1 MKRLTFFVL
10 VSTLLA
16 ACYKN
21 SPTDAGQ
28 RLLRLVVLVDSAAA
42 DGATVIPVTAIIP
55 ANARDSS
62 RTVTFTTSLG
72 TFTDGG
78 QATVSIVAI
87 DSVAQTYLRAPR
99 TVGSARI
106 RAQLGSELREH
117 VVVFDTAFPTRA
129 DLQPDSF
136 ALHAGLTHA
145 TNVTAFLRRPV
156 GQVTPGVEVQFRA
169 LQADNGQELGR
180 FGIPTASNADGAVTV
195 RYSAGETTYNGA
207 VRIQALGKGMVVL
220 GETTIEIRSP

>member
-1 MKRLTFFVL
+1 MKRLKFFVL
-10 VSTLLA
+10 ASAILA
-16 ACYKN
+16 GCYKDT
-21 SPTDAGQ
+21 PTDSGQ
-28 RLLRLVVLVDSAAA
+28 RLLRLVVPVDSAAA
-42 DGATVIPVTAIIP
+42 DGATVIPIAAFIP
-55 ANARDSS
+55 ANAGDSN

-99 TVGSARI
+99 TVGSARV

-117 VVVFDTAFPTRA
+117 VVVFDTAFPTKA

-136 ALHAGLTHA
+136 ALHAGLNRVT
-145 TNVTAFLRRPV
+145 TVTAILRRPV

-169 LQADNGQELGR
+169 LRADNGQEVGR
-180 FGIPTASNADGAVTV
+180 FGIPTPSNADGAVTV
-195 RYSAGETTYNGA
+195 KYSAGETTYNGA

-220 GETTIEIRSP
+220 GETLIEIRSP